1 MWQIAWMWSLIPIS
15 VLGWLINILL
25 TAGVIGILAGW
36 IGRWIPF
43 FDAYARLLK
52 PIGIVL
58 LLIGVYFKGGYS
70 IESAHRAEA
79 ERLQALVNIAEAKSR
94 DANKKLDSAVKE
106 KNRAIQESK
115 TVIQSRLKRDAV
127 KIDAE
132 CRLDS
137 SAVEILN
144 DSARDVVKAK
154 AKK

>member
-15 VLGWLINILL
+15 ALGWLINILL
-25 TAGVIGILAGW
+25 TAGVVGILAGW

-52 PIGIVL
+52 PLGIIL

-79 ERLQALVNIAEAKSR
+79 DRLKRLVEISEAKSR
-94 DANKKLDSAVKE
+94 DANTKLSTAVKE
-106 KNRAIQESK
+106 KNKAIQASK
-115 TVIQSRLKRDAV
+115 EVVQSRLKRDAV
-127 KIDAE
+127 KIDTE
-132 CRLDS
+132 CKLDPA
-137 SAVEILN
+137 AVEILN

>member
-1 MWQIAWMWSLIPIS
+1 MWQVAWMWSLIPIG
-15 VLGWLINILL
+15 VLGWLINLLL
-25 TAGVIGILAGW
+25 TAGVVGILASW

-52 PIGIVL
+52 PLGIVL

-70 IESAHRAEA
+70 IEAGHRAEA

-115 TVIQSRLKRDAV
+115 IAVQSRLKRDAV
-127 KIDAE
+127 KIDTE
-132 CRLDS
+132 CKLDPA
-137 SAVEILN
+137 AVEILN
-144 DSARDVVKAK
+144 DSAKDIVKAK

>member
-1 MWQIAWMWSLIPIS
+1 MWQVAWMWSLIPIS
-15 VLGWLINILL
+15 VLGWLINLLL

-70 IESAHRAEA
+70 IEAGHRAEA
-79 ERLQALVNIAEAKSR
+79 ERLQALVNIAEAKSK

-106 KNRAIQESK
+106 KNRAIQEAKSA
-115 TVIQSRLKRDAV
+115 VQARLKGAAV
-127 KIDAE
+127 RIDSE
-132 CRLDS
+132 CKLDPE
-137 SAVEILN
+137 AVEILN
-144 DSARDVVKAK
+144 ESAKDIPKKK